1 MAPAELRL
9 SVQVCYS
16 PLARQVEWVDL
27 QVLPGSTVA
36 DAVRASGLMERHGLA
51 LDAIVAS
58 VWGRRQPLDR
68 RLGEGDRVEIC
79 RPLALDPMQ
88 ARRLRDKAQRKEK
101 RPAKAGR

>member
-1 MAPAELRL
+1 MAPAEARL

-16 PLARQVEWVDL
+16 PVARQVELIDL
-27 QVLPGSTVA
+27 QLPPGSTLA
-36 DAVRASGLMERHGLA
+36 DAIRASGLVERHGLA
-51 LDAIVAS
+51 PDTIVAS
-58 VWGRRQPLDR
+58 VWGRRQTLDR

-79 RPLALDPMQ
+79 RPLALDPME